1 MGLEVKFMPGRY
13 VKPFVHAHRLLLSS
27 PPRIPEHICGGE
39 GGHMAVT
46 VQMQFTSAV
55 TEMYQDAFVGSA
67 IENGTTIIQFDLRQH
82 DFHSELGTK
91 ATIWWRKESYHV
103 DVHELS
109 TFHNPIAYRF
119 IVAQGSYVNDHDQR
133 IYFTPTIQ
141 GVSTSQHMSHS
152 VIRLAC
158 YLAVVCGVSLRHIAL
173 LFAVLFLIPITKSS
187 IKRWIDD
194 IGAHLPPP
202 EEMLQQLLALAPATE
217 CHIDGYYPLGTDHCV
232 MVVKDEH
239 DRILITHETVSE
251 NGKEA
256 RQFLQHVKDLGLHVT
271 AAFSDYSQ
279 SFTEAIKAVFPHA
292 RFQADHFHTV
302 KNIWG
307 HLKKSLLSYRRKVK
321 ASGTEQNDAQLLGV
335 AKQLWQL
342 RWSLLKKPA
351 NLSGEEKQAMAA
363 LEREDAGFV
372 HRFRSIIRQLVNI
385 FDHSHSEAQAKI
397 KLKQLR
403 QEINAVDDD
412 HLQKILT
419 FFDDHWDQAL
429 RYLRK
434 KGMGKHRRG
443 SNSESGMR
451 LLRRLE
457 KNHDGIR
464 SAATRQ
470 HYIQIY
476 QAIKYLSLDIAAF
489 IEQGPQMPG
498 PPRV

>member
-1 MGLEVKFMPGRY
+1 
-13 VKPFVHAHRLLLSS
+13 
-27 PPRIPEHICGGE
+27 
-39 GGHMAVT
+39 MAVT

-55 TEMYQDAFVGSA
+55 TERYQDAFVGSS
-67 IENGTTIIQFDLRQH
+67 IENGATIIQFDLRQH
-82 DFHSELGTK
+82 DFHDDLGTQ
-91 ATIWWRKESYHV
+91 ATICWRKDSYHV

-109 TFHNPIAYRF
+109 TFHNPILYRF
-119 IVAQGSYVNDHDQR
+119 IVAQGCYVDDQNQR
-133 IYFTPTIQ
+133 RYFTPAIQ

-158 YLAVVCGVSLRHIAL
+158 YLAVVCGVSLRHLAL
-173 LFAVLFLIPITKSS
+173 LFSVLFLIPITKSS

-194 IGAHLPPP
+194 IGGHLPPP
-202 EEMLQQLLALAPATE
+202 EEMLRHLLARAPATE
-217 CHIDGYYPLGTDHCV
+217 CHIDGYYPLGTEHCV

-239 DRILITHETVSE
+239 DRILITHEAASE
-251 NGKEA
+251 NGDDA
-256 RQFLQHVKDLGLHVT
+256 RKFLQQIKDLGLNVT
-271 AAFSDYSQ
+271 AAFSDDSQ
-279 SFTEAIKAVFPHA
+279 SFTEAIKAVYPHA

-321 ASGTEQNDAQLLGV
+321 ASGAEKNDEHLMAL
-335 AKQLWQL
+335 AKQLWKW
-342 RWSLLKKPA
+342 RWSLLKKPVNISA
-351 NLSGEEKQAMAA
+351 EEKQAIAD
-363 LEREDAGFV
+363 LESVDAGFV

-385 FDHSHSEAQAKI
+385 FDHAHSEAQAK
-397 KLKQLR
+397 LRLQQLR
-403 QEINAVDDD
+403 QDIQALED
-412 HLQKILT
+412 HHLDKIPQ

-476 QAIKYLSLDIAAF
+476 QAIKYLSLDIAEF

-498 PPRV
+498 LPRV